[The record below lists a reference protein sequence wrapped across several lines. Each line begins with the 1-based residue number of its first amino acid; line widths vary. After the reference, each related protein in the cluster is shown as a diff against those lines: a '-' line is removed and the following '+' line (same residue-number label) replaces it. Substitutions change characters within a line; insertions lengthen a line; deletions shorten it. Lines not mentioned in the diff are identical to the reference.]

1 VLNAVP
7 AEGFAFDYT
16 FKVVNPG
23 FEMNLDGWTGVKAN
37 RIGGEGYDG
46 VGGIA
51 EIGEWGATSW
61 DASMSQAITNL
72 PNGKYVVKAA
82 WMAASGIE
90 MTFAAN
96 AGETTVTG
104 IGDMGGNIAKDGSVV
119 EMGQGHRGWQYVEV
133 EGLVEDGTLTISV
146 SSSSAAQ
153 YMWSNA
159 DAFELYYAGA
169 PAPAEPEYLTVVG
182 AKVGDVAIVE
192 GVATVES
199 ISTIDVIFDRPVALA
214 ENAGRA
220 TLADSYG
227 PTNLEAEV
235 LEAEEGSSEYVV
247 RFTVS
252 QEFNGEFTAAGEY
265 ELNIPEGFIVGAEG
279 ANFIN
284 AEIAAVITIEAAPVT
299 PLVVTNVTVGEDV
312 MEGFSVVASTEDMIK
327 VNFDGEFY
335 FQGTPS
341 IVDAEGND
349 ASEHFEYMNGRDLDG
364 SNSYIL
370 MGKTVGTYTITL
382 AKASFMQMMS
392 FKAPAEDI
400 VLTVEI
406 TVPDGIQNINVDADA
421 VIYDIHGRRVTE
433 MTKGL
438 YIVNGKKVI
447 VK

>member
-1 VLNAVP
+1 LVNLY
-7 AEGFAFDYT
+7 AETATCKYEAD
-16 FKVVNPG
+16 V
-23 FEMNLDGWTGVKAN
+23 MN
-37 RIGGEGYDG
+37 RYDG
-46 VGGIA
+46 
-51 EIGEWGATSW
+51 
-61 DASMSQAITNL
+61 ASDTDYAAGNGSV
-72 PNGKYVVKAA
+72 PVNGKFVP
-82 WMAASGIE
+82 
-90 MTFAAN
+90 N
-96 AGETTVTG
+96 
-104 IGDMGGNIAKDGSVV
+104 
-119 EMGQGHRGWQYVEV
+119 
-133 EGLVEDGTLTISV
+133 
-146 SSSSAAQ
+146 SSSAVQAWFNNGQ
-153 YMWSNA
+153 YVNELVFNVQEEGQIKIGITRTGSVGGDYTNIGAWTLTRLGDAEA
-159 DAFELYYAGA
+159 D
-169 PAPAEPEYLTVVG
+169 PVVEPEYLTVVG

-199 ISTIDVIFDRPVALA
+199 ISSIDVIFDRPVALA

-406 TVPDGIQNINVDADA
+406 TVPDGIQNIDADADA